1 MIARHTFHDLL
12 WIELESPTHD
22 DVRGLMEE
30 FDIHPIVADELLSP
44 STQPKVDH
52 YENFVYLV
60 LHFPALR
67 HSHEHALQEV
77 DFIISKKFLITVRYE
92 TIDPLHKFSKVFEVN
107 SILDKSDFGDH
118 AGFLFYYM
126 IRKLY
131 ASLLHEVAAMGDGL
145 LRAEERIFSGE
156 ERKMV
161 EEISRLSRNI
171 LLFHRALRLHG
182 PTLHSMKIATEE
194 FFGPDFRHHAESIVD
209 EYRKVEEAL
218 EHQKEML
225 HDLRETNTSLLTTKT
240 NESIKALTTL
250 NALILPGSFIAWIFA
265 VDAAD
270 MPIRGMIGDFWFI
283 LGIMIF
289 VSIANFSYLRYR
301 KWI

>member
-12 WIELESPTHD
+12 WIELESPTHE

-30 FDIHPIVADELLSP
+30 FDIHPIVADEILSP

-107 SILDKSDFGDH
+107 SILDKSDFGEH

-182 PTLHSMKIATEE
+182 PTLNSMKIALEE
-194 FFGPDFRHHAESIVD
+194 FFGQDFRHHAESIVG

-250 NALILPGSFIAWIFA
+250 NALILPGSLVAWIFA
-265 VDAAD
+265 IDSMD
-270 MPIRGMIGDFWFI
+270 MPIRGMASDFWVI
-283 LGIMIF
+283 LGIMLF